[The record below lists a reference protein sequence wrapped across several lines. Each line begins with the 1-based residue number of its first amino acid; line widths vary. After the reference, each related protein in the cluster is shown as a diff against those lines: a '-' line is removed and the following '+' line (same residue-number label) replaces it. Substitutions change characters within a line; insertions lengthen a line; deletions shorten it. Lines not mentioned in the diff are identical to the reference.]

1 MSQSALT
8 NNDQSISKE
17 AAQKGQRRL
26 LQYLATGS
34 LIGTFMTGSAPL
46 FLLTLGASPFLIGLL
61 ATATSIGNTSRL
73 LGVKLMPKMGK
84 ARMMWV
90 TRLGSGF
97 FLLLL
102 IPIALYSQSTTI
114 SIAWVAL
121 VVLVLRQSTLQI
133 GGSAWWP
140 LVQDNTP
147 PVSQSAFI
155 TRMRV
160 TQRICSLGVPLFVGW
175 YLGTQPLPERFAL
188 PFTLALV
195 LVLVGSWVVNRV
207 SENPMPLP
215 QETLWKRIID
225 VLRVPA
231 IRQYCIC
238 FSTIY
243 FVETATMPF
252 WVVALTERGLPANQ
266 YVWMLSIMG
275 LGELLTLQLWGRLV
289 EKHGS
294 RAVLNVVFVLMG
306 FMAPAWLLLPIDP
319 TNLVIWAGF
328 FFFFWGV
335 VVAGCGFGQTRAMID
350 CVPAQYQGEG
360 FAVPMFLLSL
370 VGGLGG
376 LFGGL
381 AFDWISTQD
390 MKWGN
395 VEATHWYLT
404 TIQALFLGGWLV
416 SRHLDNR

>member
-1 MSQSALT
+1 
-8 NNDQSISKE
+8 
-17 AAQKGQRRL
+17 
-26 LQYLATGS
+26 
-34 LIGTFMTGSAPL
+34 
-46 FLLTLGASPFLIGLL
+46 
-61 ATATSIGNTSRL
+61 
-73 LGVKLMPKMGK
+73 
-84 ARMMWV
+84 
-90 TRLGSGF
+90 
-97 FLLLL
+97 
-102 IPIALYSQSTTI
+102 
-114 SIAWVAL
+114 
-121 VVLVLRQSTLQI
+121 
-133 GGSAWWP
+133 
-140 LVQDNTP
+140 
-147 PVSQSAFI
+147 
-155 TRMRV
+155 MRV

-328 FFFFWGV
+328 FF
-335 VVAGCGFGQTRAMID
+335 
-350 CVPAQYQGEG
+350 
-360 FAVPMFLLSL
+360 
-370 VGGLGG
+370 
-376 LFGGL
+376 
-381 AFDWISTQD
+381 
-390 MKWGN
+390 
-395 VEATHWYLT
+395 
-404 TIQALFLGGWLV
+404 
-416 SRHLDNR
+416 